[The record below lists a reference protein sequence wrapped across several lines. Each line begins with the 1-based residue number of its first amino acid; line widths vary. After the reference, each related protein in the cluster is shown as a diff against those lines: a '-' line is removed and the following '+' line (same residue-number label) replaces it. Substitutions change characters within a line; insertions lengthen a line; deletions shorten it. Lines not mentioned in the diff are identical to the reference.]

1 MFNQCLRAT
10 DETLYECGLPLLYFH
25 FLYLVRVIE
34 IKNLRALLNL
44 GNHGLYHSAELL
56 HLLELLNKG
65 LLLFLVGVF
74 YLELARHFLS
84 VIFLEFLGA
93 CLNLIYP

>member
-44 GNHGLYHSAELL
+44 GNHGLYHIEELL

-65 LLLFLVGVF
+65 LLLFLVVVF